1 MDVKD
6 ECVRSLEEK
15 VREIY
20 GTLRDV
26 NTNVECIASKYCIV
40 NYTLP
45 VTLLT
50 VLVSGACNIFQYY
63 SRFVLKK
70 MPVHMVYFYL
80 SVFFYN
86 NNPVISLISRFV
98 SVPEFYVCLNLNEH
112 R

>member
-6 ECVRSLEEK
+6 ECVRSLEGK

-50 VLVSGACNIFQYY
+50 VLVSGACNIFNIIPD
-63 SRFVLKK
+63 S
-70 MPVHMVYFYL
+70 
-80 SVFFYN
+80 
-86 NNPVISLISRFV
+86 
-98 SVPEFYVCLNLNEH
+98 C
-112 R
+112 